1 MATALRLQP
10 VRPGNELLH
19 CLLAI
24 SHAASEDELLTKN
37 VAGFLYVRDVDVAKG
52 IISCFA
58 PAPGELPGKL
68 LLQGS
73 FKTYFE

>member
-1 MATALRLQP
+1 MATALRVQP
-10 VRPGNELLH
+10 VRPSNDLLH

-24 SHAASEDELLTKN
+24 SHADTEDELLTKN

-58 PAPGELPGKL
+58 PALGELPGKM

>member
-1 MATALRLQP
+1 MATALRVQS

-24 SHAASEDELLTKN
+24 SHAGSEEQLLTAN
-37 VAGFLYVRDVDVAKG
+37 VAGFLYVREVDTARG

-58 PAPGELPGKL
+58 PAAGELPGKL